1 MPYQFPEPPIVP
13 GFVKRF
19 TAWGSKPEPLI
30 GRTIKFKLKRENRI
44 ATSTVGGITFV
55 HEPEDQALLRISR
68 EDGEARA
75 ALDRPPRQQNEQ
87 PVGGRPSDLN
97 VKDLGE

>member
-30 GRTIKFKLKRENRI
+30 GRTTKFKLKREKRI

-55 HEPEDQALLRISR
+55 HEPEDQAIARIAR
-68 EDGEARA
+68 EDAEART
-75 ALDRPPRQQNEQ
+75 ALDASP
-87 PVGGRPSDLN
+87 
-97 VKDLGE
+97 